1 MERFLP
7 FTPVLCLLLMVCVA
21 AQFFL
26 IAGLNA
32 RFARQSKMV
41 RHFFSGPQGED
52 LEALLNRNF
61 QQTEMALDNSQRAL
75 EHLQPDAERRDACF
89 QHFALERYDAFEGVN
104 GEQSFSLAL
113 LDGKGNGTVLTSLQN
128 RQSARFFGKVIV
140 DGQPQQSLSEEEQR
154 VLIEA
159 LQSQNK
165 TKVPVHTVL
174 PGGKKPLPAQAQQQ
188 LASAA

>member
-7 FTPVLCLLLMVCVA
+7 FTPVLCGLLLVCVA
-21 AQFFL
+21 VQCFL

-61 QQTEMALDNSQRAL
+61 DQTQMALDNSQLAL
-75 EHLQPDAERRDACF
+75 ERVQLDTDRLDNCL
-89 QHFALERYDAFEGVN
+89 QHFALERYDAFEGVS
-104 GEQSFSLAL
+104 GQQSFSLAL
-113 LDGKGNGTVLTSLQN
+113 LDGRGNGTVITSLQN
-128 RQSARFFGKVIV
+128 RQSTHCYGKAIL
-140 DGQPQQSLSEEEQR
+140 DGQPQQSLSQEEQQ

-159 LQSQNK
+159 LQTKKAIQMPLHLTVAGGK
-165 TKVPVHTVL
+165 TPVPV
-174 PGGKKPLPAQAQQQ
+174 PSQQE
-188 LASAA
+188 LANAA